1 MTDDRYMIQD
11 LVFQRADRQGIKMA
25 DLARRIGTTRQQIN
39 NWRRHNSQM
48 RMEYAEKC
56 FEALNEHAKEHK
68 ILIY

>member
-11 LVFQRADRQGIKMA
+11 LVFTRADRQGIRMT
-25 DLARRIGTTRQQIN
+25 DLARRIGTTPQQIN

-56 FEALNEHAKEHK
+56 FEALNEHARENK
-68 ILIY
+68 IIIY